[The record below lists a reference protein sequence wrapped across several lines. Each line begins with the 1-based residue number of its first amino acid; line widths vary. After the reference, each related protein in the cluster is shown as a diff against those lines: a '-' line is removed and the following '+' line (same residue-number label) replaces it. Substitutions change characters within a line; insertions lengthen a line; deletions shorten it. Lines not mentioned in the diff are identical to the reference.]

1 MSNLEENAIAAF
13 GEEIAGEILGEDLDI
28 VTRFDSELE
37 NQHAD
42 KIKNVWSGKQIDYT
56 APPKQKHNVFF
67 GSNKSERLYTQA
79 DNRSYSEITQSA
91 TQSTMSRSD
100 VQVAESIKENEELR
114 NIVLELQNKF
124 DALEK
129 KQQTFTKTLKESIKN
144 ELTKEFEG
152 IITGIRN
159 DMNTA
164 ISTIETK
171 FENSIQQYEKNALER
186 EERFNAQTIAREER
200 FNAQSLNNFRVVAGE
215 LLQQSNQKTPSEDT
229 QQPVNL
235 RGGGQ

>member
-1 MSNLEENAIAAF
+1 MS
-13 GEEIAGEILGEDLDI
+13 
-28 VTRFDSELE
+28 
-37 NQHAD
+37 Q
-42 KIKNVWSGKQIDYT
+42 
-56 APPKQKHNVFF
+56 
-67 GSNKSERLYTQA
+67 
-79 DNRSYSEITQSA
+79 
-91 TQSTMSRSD
+91 SD

>member
-1 MSNLEENAIAAF
+1 MS
-13 GEEIAGEILGEDLDI
+13 
-28 VTRFDSELE
+28 
-37 NQHAD
+37 Q
-42 KIKNVWSGKQIDYT
+42 
-56 APPKQKHNVFF
+56 
-67 GSNKSERLYTQA
+67 
-79 DNRSYSEITQSA
+79 
-91 TQSTMSRSD
+91 SD

-235 RGGGQ
+235 RGGVNESLRELS